1 MLEGTLFTTLFG
13 GLTGLIGTVWSSYN
27 QRKIKA
33 LEMSDRDRQ
42 RAHDVAMVEAES
54 EAMMA
59 ESEANIK
66 VTRTRVAGEIE
77 VAEVAAFAES
87 QKAGQVRIFDSGY
100 MDRLLDMEGWAKCFT
115 IPFGVLLALLFG
127 LADAFKSMARPGI
140 TAYLLCVSTWITAK
154 AWQLLEALNGPALT
168 PEMAGGILSDTIHI
182 VLYLTVT
189 AVTWWFGDRMA
200 SKGLASH
207 LKLGRG

>member
-33 LEMSDRDRQ
+33 LEISDRDKQ
-42 RAHDVAMVEAES
+42 RAHDVAMVKAES

-66 VTRTRVAGEIE
+66 VTSTRVAGEIE
-77 VAEVAAFAES
+77 VAEVAAFTES
-87 QKAGQVRIFDSGY
+87 QKAGRVRIFDSGY
-100 MDRLLDMEGWAKCFT
+100 MDRLFDMEGWVKMFT
-115 IPFGVLLALLFG
+115 VPFGVLLALLFG

-140 TAYLLCVSTWITAK
+140 TAYLLGVSTWITAK
-154 AWQLLEALNGPALT
+154 AWQLLEAVNAPALT
-168 PEMAGGILSDTIHI
+168 PAMAGGILSDTIHI
-182 VLYLTVT
+182 VLYLAVT

-200 SKGLASH
+200 SKGLAKT
-207 LKLGRG
+207 LKLGSA